1 LENSSRSQTKQPI
14 NRILEKSFDRF
25 FNYVAGFV
33 GEKKALEFAE
43 KSHQEIEKYFT
54 NIVDIELGQGCKI
67 KFIQNDLS
75 DKEIL
80 GFSLWMRQ
88 FLKELKDFMIGLG
101 KVDPEEITGDLKQE
115 LRSLGFFEYFEQA
128 KELKY

>member
-1 LENSSRSQTKQPI
+1 LENSGRSQSEQSL
-14 NRILEKSFDRF
+14 NRILEKAFDRF
-25 FNYVAGFV
+25 FDYVAGFV

-54 NIVDIELGQGCKI
+54 NIVSIKLEQGRRI
-67 KFIQNDLS
+67 RFNQDDLS

-88 FLKELKDFMIGLG
+88 FLKELTDFMIGLG
-101 KVDPEEITGDLKQE
+101 KVDPEEITGDLNQK
-115 LRSLGFFEYFEQA
+115 LKSLGFFEYFEQA